1 MKKTFVLDGLDCA
14 NCAAKIEHAVSRID
28 GVENAN
34 VNFMTTKL
42 TIEGS
47 DSLMDEIIRLAEKAV
62 RKTDP
67 DVTMRKV

>member
-14 NCAAKIEHAVSRID
+14 NCAAKIEHAVSKID
-28 GVENAN
+28 GVDSAN

-47 DSLMDEIIRLAEKAV
+47 DSLMDEIIRIAERVVK
-62 RKTDP
+62 KTDP
-67 DVTMRKV
+67 DVNMRKA